1 MPGVWQYYNIS
12 CVNTLAYWSAIAW
25 IIAPA
30 DKNSKL
36 LKKAWFTK
44 WNKATLCWESPTAK
58 KIYPIW
64 EIVLNAIIRFKS
76 FCNRPVEAAKKAV
89 IAPTHKI
96 TNSAVELYSNNGDD
110 LRSK

>member
-1 MPGVWQYYNIS
+1 M
-12 CVNTLAYWSAIAW
+12 
-25 IIAPA
+25 
-30 DKNSKL
+30 
-36 LKKAWFTK
+36 
-44 WNKATLCWESPTAK
+44 
-58 KIYPIW
+58 
-64 EIVLNAIIRFKS
+64 VLNAIIRFKS